1 VLVPLPRS
9 STDWSIGRIDSVDAE
24 VCLINRIQHQGLSIT
39 TRIAFGFRS
48 PDALVALDRLNLGGH
63 HPGFSLAGRD
73 PWTQGAGKVVRT
85 MLRGG
90 RRTGVTGYCWGL
102 EPGNAP
108 HRRQAG
114 GGWSR
119 STARR

>member
-1 VLVPLPRS
+1 MCRAGFDLVYAYNHEGDHWVPFWEALGRS
-9 STDWSIGRIDSVDAE
+9 YAE
-24 VCLINRIQHQGLSIT
+24 NTPVRGIIQSWGD
-39 TRIAFGFRS
+39 G
-48 PDALVALDRLNLGGH
+48 
-63 HPGFSLAGRD
+63 PGV
-73 PWTQGAGKVVRT
+73 GKVVLT

-90 RRTGVTGYCWGL
+90 RRAGVTGYCWGL
-102 EPGNAP
+102 EPGIAP